1 MKEGRA
7 DKITTNPE
15 EKATE
20 RQSEKGSLKSGQNH
34 HEAPL
39 SAKGTAVDESVIE
52 DSISED
58 SVFEDSVF
66 EDSASEVITIS
77 VSTEFLP
84 EQSETAKS
92 LFAFSYTIRI
102 VNEGKTTAQLLN
114 RHWRVFS
121 GGRQIADV
129 KGEGVVGEQPILQPG
144 EAFEYESGTLLHDP
158 IGTMSGSYTFVD
170 EYGTFFDVPV
180 EEFSFIHM
188 DDLTVH

>member
-1 MKEGRA
+1 MKDGRA
-7 DKITTNPE
+7 DKITTVPE
-15 EKATE
+15 ESTE
-20 RQSEKGSLKSGQNH
+20 RQSEKGSLTSAPKND
-34 HEAPL
+34 EAPYSGKSTVTDH
-39 SAKGTAVDESVIE
+39 SAIE
-52 DSISED
+52 DSIGED
-58 SVFEDSVF
+58 I
-66 EDSASEVITIS
+66 AIS
-77 VSTEFLP
+77 VATEFLP
-84 EQSETAKS
+84 EQSETPKA

-102 VNEGKTTAQLLN
+102 VNEGKTTVQLLN

>member
-20 RQSEKGSLKSGQNH
+20 PQSEKGSLKSGQNH
-34 HEAPL
+34 HEAAV
-39 SAKGTAVDESVIE
+39 SKKGTAADDSAMD

-58 SVFEDSVF
+58 SFFEDSSG
-66 EDSASEVITIS
+66 EAIMIS

-121 GGRQIADV
+121 GGKQIADV

-158 IGTMSGSYTFVD
+158 IGAMSGSYTFVD

-180 EEFSFIHM
+180 EEFSFLHI

>member
-1 MKEGRA
+1 MKESRA
-7 DKITTNPE
+7 DKITTGQKTTTNQE
-15 EKATE
+15 EGSTG
-20 RQSEKGSLKSGQNH
+20 RQSESKQQETGENKKMTSSPTK
-34 HEAPL
+34 
-39 SAKGTAVDESVIE
+39 
-52 DSISED
+52 
-58 SVFEDSVF
+58 
-66 EDSASEVITIS
+66 SASNEEPACEDISIS

-92 LFAFSYTIRI
+92 LFAFSYTVRI
-102 VNEGKTTAQLLN
+102 VNEGKMTVQLLN

-158 IGTMSGSYTFVD
+158 IGHMSGSYTFVD
-170 EYGTFFDVPV
+170 EYGTFFDIPI

>member
-7 DKITTNPE
+7 DKITTKLE
-15 EKATE
+15 EKTTE
-20 RQSEKGSLKSGQNH
+20 RQSEKESLKSGQNH

-52 DSISED
+52 DSISGD
-58 SVFEDSVF
+58 SVFEDSTG
-66 EDSASEVITIS
+66 EDITIS

-170 EYGTFFDVPV
+170 EYGAFFDVPV

>member
-1 MKEGRA
+1 MKESRA
-7 DKITTNPE
+7 DKITASPKVTGGPE
-15 EKATE
+15 DTSSK
-20 RQSEKGSLKSGQNH
+20 RQSERKQPETGQSKEKTPSPTKS
-34 HEAPL
+34 APNEEP
-39 SAKGTAVDESVIE
+39 AWEEIA
-52 DSISED
+52 
-58 SVFEDSVF
+58 
-66 EDSASEVITIS
+66 IS

-102 VNEGKTTAQLLN
+102 VNEGKMTVQLLN

-158 IGTMSGSYTFVD
+158 IGHMSGSYTFVD
-170 EYGTFFDVPV
+170 EYGTFFDIPI